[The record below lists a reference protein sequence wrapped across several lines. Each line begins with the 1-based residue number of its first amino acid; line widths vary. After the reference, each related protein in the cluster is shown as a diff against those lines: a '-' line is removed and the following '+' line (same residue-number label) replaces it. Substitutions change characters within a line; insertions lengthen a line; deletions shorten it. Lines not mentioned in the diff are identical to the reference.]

1 MPRSDL
7 ERRCRYD
14 VAQSRSRTLSRCV
27 NIADLRKHARR
38 RLPGPVFDFLDG
50 GAEDEVTLARNR
62 LAFSEWALVPRVFRD
77 VSEVSGEVELL
88 GQRSEEHTSELQS
101 LMRHSYAGFCLKK
114 KKRKHKDHL

>member
-77 VSEVSGEVELL
+77 VSEVSGEVELP
-88 GQRSEEHTSELQS
+88 GQRQIGRASWRERVCQYE
-101 LMRHSYAGFCLKK
+101 
-114 KKRKHKDHL
+114 

>member
-62 LAFSEWALVPRVFRD
+62 LAFSAWALVPRLFRD
-77 VSEVSGEVELL
+77 FSEVSGEFELL
-88 GQRSEEHTSELQS
+88 GQPLAIGRAACRERLWWAVWLTVVAVSI
-101 LMRHSYAGFCLKK
+101 KK
-114 KKRKHKDHL
+114 K